1 MFSAHSLAGRGVS
14 AHEHGLAGLD
24 AMDRRALKVIKL
36 EWVLFGQRANRR
48 RRWRRCGGALA
59 EHVVFFF
66 LLS

>member
-1 MFSAHSLAGRGVS
+1 
-14 AHEHGLAGLD
+14 LAGLD

-59 EHVVFFF
+59 EHVVFLSRVVVKPLSQHRI
-66 LLS
+66 LLQLGI